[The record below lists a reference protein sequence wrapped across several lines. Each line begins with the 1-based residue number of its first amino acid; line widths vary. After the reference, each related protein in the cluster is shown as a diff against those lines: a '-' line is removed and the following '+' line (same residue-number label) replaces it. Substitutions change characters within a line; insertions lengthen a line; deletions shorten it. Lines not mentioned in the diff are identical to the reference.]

1 VEIEQE
7 GEFGKVKYISMTDEY
22 SADYWF
28 NQGWTACRLA
38 YKLHDD
44 AEKAG
49 AHRI

>member
-7 GEFGKVKYISMTDEY
+7 GEFGKVKYISMTDEF

-38 YKLHDD
+38 YKLQAD
-44 AEKAG
+44 AEEAG
-49 AHRI
+49 ANRI